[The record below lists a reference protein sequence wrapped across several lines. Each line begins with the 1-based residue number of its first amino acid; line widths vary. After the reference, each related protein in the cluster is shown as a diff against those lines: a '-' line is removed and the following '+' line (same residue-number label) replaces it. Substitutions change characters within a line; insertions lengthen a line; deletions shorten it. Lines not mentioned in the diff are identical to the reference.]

1 MVHFAD
7 GLPAQLNL
15 TAIPLAWEMGK
26 GLVVVFQSSPKMRSG
41 ILGLGRSPLSL
52 LAVPIQYFR
61 APASN
66 QQG

>member
-26 GLVVVFQSSPKMRSG
+26 GLVVVFQSSPRADSKSVTG
-41 ILGLGRSPLSL
+41 V
-52 LAVPIQYFR
+52 LAV
-61 APASN
+61 AVSM
-66 QQG
+66 G